1 MEKIAKHTLNP
12 TRNRCKVFSVGLV
25 VLLFSVSLALPAVVQ
40 AASLYFSPSSGSYSV
55 GRSFTVSVYVSSPS
69 QAMNAVSGI
78 ITFPSDK
85 LQVTSLSKAGS
96 IVSFWAQEPSFSNI
110 TGTITLE
117 GVVLPA
123 GYIGSNGK
131 ILDVNFAAK
140 SQGTASLNF
149 SSGSVLA
156 HDGQGTNILAGLG
169 SASYTITG
177 VTTTKAP
184 STTQTTVP
192 KTPKAVKISSET
204 HPDSNKWYSEDTA
217 IFNWDLTDDIT
228 EVRLLISKDP
238 DAKPT
243 ISYSPPVD
251 SKTVT
256 NLGKGVWYFYVQ
268 LKNEYGW
275 GEISRFR
282 VQIDETSLK
291 PLDIKID
298 DEGDS
303 YNPQPLLVFEDEEVI
318 SNIDFCNITI
328 NRISDGEEIYNFQ
341 ILASEIQEGIYR
353 LPASEPGEYSLTV
366 KAITKD
372 GAYSLTTIDLKI
384 LKPVVDRKDLV
395 FYLLVL
401 LLFIFFVSSVI
412 FLALFIIYYRRSK
425 DFKNEIMKTT
435 NETEVILF
443 EALDDLKKKIT
454 RQVAKL
460 DGNDVLSKREEEINE
475 ELKKAVRESEQM
487 ISEKIQH
494 IKKKVDKN

>member
-12 TRNRCKVFSVGLV
+12 TRNRRKVFSVGFAL
-25 VLLFSVSLALPAVVQ
+25 LLFSVSLALPAVVQ
-40 AASLYFSPSSGSYSV
+40 AASLYFFPSSGSYSV

-184 STTQTTVP
+184 STTQTTIP

-204 HPDSNKWYSEDTA
+204 HPDSDKWYSAGTA
-217 IFNWDLTDDIT
+217 TFSWDLTNDIT
-228 EVRLLISKDP
+228 EVRLLISKYP
-238 DAKPT
+238 DAVPT
-243 ISYSPPVD
+243 ISYSPPVN

-268 LKNEYGW
+268 LKNDYGW

-282 VQIDETSLK
+282 LQIDNSLA
-291 PLDIKID
+291 
-298 DEGDS
+298 DEVDS
-303 YNPQPLLVFEDEEVI
+303 SLAKDEEEI
-318 SNIDFCNITI
+318 
-328 NRISDGEEIYNFQ
+328 EEIEE
-341 ILASEIQEGIYR
+341 ITERETKSLLLAFI
-353 LPASEPGEYSLTV
+353 
-366 KAITKD
+366 
-372 GAYSLTTIDLKI
+372 
-384 LKPVVDRKDLV
+384 DRKDFSFWDLIAAV
-395 FYLLVL
+395 IIALAISHSIASLILRQKYLAK
-401 LLFIFFVSSVI
+401 IK
-412 FLALFIIYYRRSK
+412 FLKRELSR
-425 DFKNEIMKTT
+425 ET
-435 NETEVILF
+435 NDVRTALF
-443 EALDDLKKKIT
+443 EAFDNLRKETTKQI
-454 RQVAKL
+454 AKL
-460 DGNDVLSKREEEINE
+460 DGNAVLSKREEGINE
-475 ELKKAVRESEQM
+475 ELKKAIRNSEIM
-487 ISEKIQH
+487 IDGKLEKTKRKING
-494 IKKKVDKN
+494 D